1 MFWNQFC
8 DFIDMDPD
16 LDQDWSN
23 VVDSDPDTINP
34 DPALLRIQ
42 GLQRTSDTKSMTLKK
57 KAYEII

>member
-1 MFWNQFC
+1 
-8 DFIDMDPD
+8 MDPD
-16 LDQDWSN
+16 PDQDSSN